1 VIGARSSARRKASLR
16 EMTAAAGS
24 SQGIGGR
31 GARFGLASNS
41 GPRIMG
47 DYEHRALWLRLVLVL
62 DTVALAAGQ
71 QQCETQDR

>member
-1 VIGARSSARRKASLR
+1 
-16 EMTAAAGS
+16 
-24 SQGIGGR
+24 
-31 GARFGLASNS
+31 
-41 GPRIMG
+41 MG